1 MHLQMQAT
9 KPKAQKCSKNYLML
23 YTYIPV
29 YNNMAH
35 IQQVIIVFSIT
46 SSTQSL
52 SYDNTVWS
60 TCRLLHYWVWIT
72 SCIKYIS
79 LKCLYSN

>member
-1 MHLQMQAT
+1 MRAT
-9 KPKAQKCSKNYLML
+9 KLKAQKCSNNYLML

-35 IQQVIIVFSIT
+35 IQQVIIIFSIT
-46 SSTQSL
+46 RSTQPL

-60 TCRLLHYWVWIT
+60 TCHLSQYWVWIT
-72 SCIKYIS
+72 CFIKYIS